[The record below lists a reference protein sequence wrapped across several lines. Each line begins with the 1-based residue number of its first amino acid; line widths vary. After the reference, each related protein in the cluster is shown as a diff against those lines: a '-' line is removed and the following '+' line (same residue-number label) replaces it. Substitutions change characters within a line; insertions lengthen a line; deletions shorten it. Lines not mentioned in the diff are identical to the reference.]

1 MGTAIGGFA
10 GWIGIII
17 CSGSTDNNP
26 DPNPYALTAY
36 LTVIAVVTAFVGT
49 DPGIAS
55 MFGASGDHGAWPKYL
70 MATCTL
76 VSLEVYAGLG
86 SRDELTVNRVVAT
99 ITGVLM
105 AIVVSAI
112 PPVVRGGDDLHIRNY
127 QQALTAA
134 FIELLKGMLNKDA
147 ALQMRSDEY
156 QESFLRDATI
166 ERNKAMLLLK
176 DASMLKCLPIFRV
189 DKSPLQPL
197 IESMAADEALLGV
210 LFQTMTT
217 MMDTNGDLQTIEN
230 DYKGTLETLLK
241 RTEVP
246 TDKEPQSN
254 GDSLDYL
261 ISGGPDLGQWLVNG
275 AELVADRLES
285 HRKILDGAKD

>member
-1 MGTAIGGFA
+1 
-10 GWIGIII
+10 
-17 CSGSTDNNP
+17 
-26 DPNPYALTAY
+26 
-36 LTVIAVVTAFVGT
+36 
-49 DPGIAS
+49 

-70 MATCTL
+70 LLTCTL

-112 PPVVRGGDDLHIRNY
+112 PPVVRGGDDSHIRNY
-127 QQALTAA
+127 QQALTTA
-134 FIELLKGMLNKDA
+134 FIELLKGMLNKDI

-156 QESFLRDATI
+156 QESYLHDAI
-166 ERNKAMLLLK
+166 REREKAMRLLK

-189 DKSPLQPL
+189 DKTSLQPL
-197 IESMAADEALLGV
+197 LESMAADEALLGI
-210 LFQTMTT
+210 LFQIMITT
-217 MMDTNGDLQTIEN
+217 MDTHGDLKTIEN
-230 DYKGTLETLLK
+230 DYKVTLETLLK
-241 RTEVP
+241 ITEVP
-246 TDKEPQSN
+246 TDKETQSTGDHN
-254 GDSLDYL
+254 DSLEYL

-285 HRKILDGAKD
+285 HWKILDGAK